1 MQRIGSRVKGTQRVG
16 SRAQVMHG
24 NAKMTGGGL
33 KKKDLK
39 YNKQGKIVSKKMSAI
54 AKKEKRLQKAGYT
67 TRKGQFGAVR
77 TMRGGGDYCDRC
89 GFSIS
94 KTVINCQNCNLEVV
108 QSVHLDAV
116 ELFERRQER
125 FSLKKKSNKEK
136 LNSGILN
143 KFESKKIGSDSAFGT
158 VYSYTNRDNKR
169 QKFILKI
176 ATGPMRAMSSNDSFT
191 ENDIFDKTTPYV
203 IYGKSFER
211 GDSLFT
217 VLEYMRGDITDLSR
231 TINNVNY
238 SISKYSIAIN
248 IIDLMIN
255 LATSNMIQTDL
266 KLQNILYTYLNGRI
280 VFKFG
285 DLAEIKLLDDTEE
298 NSKHVIEV
306 VHDTLI
312 RIMSKLIDDSKL
324 QQIKDLNKQD
334 GHLIYLQ
341 NILKILNNHNS

>member
-1 MQRIGSRVKGTQRVG
+1 M
-16 SRAQVMHG
+16 
-24 NAKMTGGGL
+24 
-33 KKKDLK
+33 
-39 YNKQGKIVSKKMSAI
+39 
-54 AKKEKRLQKAGYT
+54 
-67 TRKGQFGAVR
+67 R
-77 TMRGGGDYCDRC
+77 T
-89 GFSIS
+89 
-94 KTVINCQNCNLEVV
+94 
-108 QSVHLDAV
+108 
-116 ELFERRQER
+116 
-125 FSLKKKSNKEK
+125 
-136 LNSGILN
+136 
-143 KFESKKIGSDSAFGT
+143 
-158 VYSYTNRDNKR
+158 
-169 QKFILKI
+169 
-176 ATGPMRAMSSNDSFT
+176 MSSNNSFT
-191 ENDIFDKTTPYV
+191 EGVQYDKTTPYV
-203 IYGKSFER
+203 IYGKSFAI

-306 VHDTLI
+306 VHNALI
-312 RIMSKLIDDSKL
+312 KIMMSLIDDPKL

-341 NILKILNNHNS
+341 NILKILNKHNS